1 MKQIHLLLLLG
12 IVLFLCYCNRHKIEA
27 FVGTVEAFVGTI
39 EAFGNQLIVPQFEF
53 AILTPNQDPMSGY
66 FQEEICR
73 DDSTWKNGDK
83 KCVDYS
89 MDRDSCLDKG
99 DDGKSAKDA
108 CPVSCDSCP
117 SSVKI
122 KKREPSPVEDTQEPD
137 YAVFDEVM
145 NLDDGAGG
153 VGYRE
158 LYEKIDDINEQM
170 DTINTQI
177 SASNDLF
184 NELYGGMQDRND
196 LDNLP
201 MCYLSSIGGE
211 TERIDAWGE
220 AKEGEQFGEQ
230 QCFPQ
235 ARSLG
240 ESAITSGARVSTT
253 NCRESCKCPQ
263 GWNVTKNKYWGIEE
277 RIKDME
283 REREDGLEYSEFD
296 CNNLPF
302 IDCWWKT
309 SPIHRD
315 QSLHNP
321 APDKPAFHQFSDQ
334 YEQQKLNEIEYL
346 WASGTIIT
354 DGTRG
359 WHRPDGTASDKE
371 MRSRNIVQELQAEMN
386 RDVLLTR
393 KSEIFCKKCS
403 AHTREECGV
412 DNVNCE
418 WDPDPEPAA
427 GQRRPEPYCHP
438 VMTCANTNLGEG
450 RGEKEP
456 TKYTCGENKVLK
468 NDPDTIRCPGDSCS
482 EDLCCSEEGEDG
494 GQPAAGGERAAQA
507 TGVRAEED
515 EDTSG

>member
-1 MKQIHLLLLLG
+1 
-12 IVLFLCYCNRHKIEA
+12 

-438 VMTCANTNLGEG
+438 VMTCANTNLGE
-450 RGEKEP
+450 
-456 TKYTCGENKVLK
+456 
-468 NDPDTIRCPGDSCS
+468 
-482 EDLCCSEEGEDG
+482 
-494 GQPAAGGERAAQA
+494 
-507 TGVRAEED
+507 
-515 EDTSG
+515 